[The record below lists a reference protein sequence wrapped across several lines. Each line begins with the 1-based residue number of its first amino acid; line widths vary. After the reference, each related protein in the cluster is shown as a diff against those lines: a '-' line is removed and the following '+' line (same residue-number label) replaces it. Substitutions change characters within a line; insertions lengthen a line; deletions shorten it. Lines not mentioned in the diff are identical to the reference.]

1 MGSAVLF
8 KMFKEGVK
16 MIKYR
21 LHNITDFGVEV
32 HDFCAENS
40 LNNYIAVF
48 VDPPYWVEN
57 LETHENAYTGFGC
70 VNSDSLDE
78 FDISTCNKL
87 GLVKPESLNIYNV
100 SRETLHESE
109 IDWIKRHTPTEEK
122 EPYTKLEKIS
132 SFLGI
137 LSVIIMAT
145 FLLYLFLSSVSFI
158 AEHFS
163 QFTWKVFNIL

>member
-1 MGSAVLF
+1 
-8 KMFKEGVK
+8 

-21 LHNITDFGVEV
+21 LHNITNFGVELQ
-32 HDFCAENS
+32 DFYTENT
-40 LNNYIAVF
+40 LNNYISLF

-57 LETHENAYTGFGC
+57 LETHENVYIGFDGHTI
-70 VNSDSLDE
+70 VVTPDKLD
-78 FDISTCNKL
+78 DL
-87 GLVKPESLNIYNV
+87 NV

-109 IDWIKRHTPTEEK
+109 IDWIKRHTPIEEK

-158 AEHFS
+158 AEYFS
-163 QFTWKVFNIL
+163 QFTWKVFNLL

>member
-1 MGSAVLF
+1 
-8 KMFKEGVK
+8 

-21 LHNITDFGVEV
+21 LHNITDFGVEL
-32 HDFCAENS
+32 HDFYTENS
-40 LNNYIAVF
+40 LNNYISLF

-57 LETHENAYTGFGC
+57 LYT
-70 VNSDSLDE
+70 
-78 FDISTCNKL
+78 NK
-87 GLVKPESLNIYNV
+87 NIYVGFDGQSYVNPTDGIKDYIETDTSSNLYTEKV

-109 IDWIKRHTPTEEK
+109 IDWIKRHAPIEEEK

-137 LSVIIMAT
+137 LSVVIMAT

-163 QFTWKVFNIL
+163 QFTWKLFNIL

>member
-1 MGSAVLF
+1 
-8 KMFKEGVK
+8 
-16 MIKYR
+16 MIKYI
-21 LHNITDFGVEV
+21 LHNITDFGVEL
-32 HDFCAENS
+32 HSFYTENS
-40 LNNYIAVF
+40 LNNYIALF

-57 LETHENAYTGFGC
+57 LETHENVYTGFDGHTETHLFNENA
-70 VNSDSLDE
+70 VVV
-78 FDISTCNKL
+78 TPNKL
-87 GLVKPESLNIYNV
+87 DDLNV

-109 IDWIKRHTPTEEK
+109 IDWIKRYVPVEKEK

-132 SFLGI
+132 SILGI

-145 FLLYLFLSSVSFI
+145 FLLYLFLFSVSFI

>member
-1 MGSAVLF
+1 
-8 KMFKEGVK
+8 

-32 HDFCAENS
+32 HDFYTENS

-57 LETHENAYTGFGC
+57 LETNKSVYTGFT
-70 VNSDSLDE
+70 
-78 FDISTCNKL
+78 DISNDTLDGLDNTTLNEL
-87 GLVKPESLNIYNV
+87 GLVRPENV

-122 EPYTKLEKIS
+122 EPYTKLEKIF
-132 SFLGI
+132 SFLEI

-158 AEHFS
+158 VEHFS
-163 QFTWKVFNIL
+163 AFTWKVFNIL

>member
-1 MGSAVLF
+1 
-8 KMFKEGVK
+8 

-21 LHNITDFGVEV
+21 LHNITDFGVEI
-32 HDFCAENS
+32 HDFHTENS
-40 LNNYIAVF
+40 LNNYIALF

-57 LETHENAYTGFGC
+57 LETNKSVYTGFTDINNDTLDKLD
-70 VNSDSLDE
+70 NSTLNE
-78 FDISTCNKL
+78 L
-87 GLVKPESLNIYNV
+87 GLVRPDNV

-122 EPYTKLEKIS
+122 EPFTKLEKIS

-137 LSVIIMAT
+137 LSVIIMST

-163 QFTWKVFNIL
+163 EFTWKVFNLL

>member
-1 MGSAVLF
+1 
-8 KMFKEGVK
+8 

-32 HDFCAENS
+32 HDFYTENS

-57 LETHENAYTGFGC
+57 LETKEKTYTGYTDINENGIT
-70 VNSDSLDE
+70 DE
-78 FDISTCNKL
+78 EN
-87 GLVKPESLNIYNV
+87 NNV
-100 SRETLHESE
+100 SRETLHETPVE
-109 IDWIKRHTPTEEK
+109 WISRHTPIEEK

-132 SFLGI
+132 YFLGI

-145 FLLYLFLSSVSFI
+145 FLLYIFLSSISFI

-163 QFTWKVFNIL
+163 QFTWEVFSIL